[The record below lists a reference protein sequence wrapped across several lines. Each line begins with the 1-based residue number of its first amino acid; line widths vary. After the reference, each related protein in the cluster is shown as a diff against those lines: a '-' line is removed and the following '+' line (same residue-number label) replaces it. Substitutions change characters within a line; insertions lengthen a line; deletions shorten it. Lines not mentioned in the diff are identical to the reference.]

1 MPHDFGPL
9 PAFGLQPAVT
19 FHQPEH
25 AEPAPVQPG
34 DPAVAVMTDFRRVR
48 AITVAPGATMD
59 DAHER
64 MVANRVHLL
73 LVVDARNTLL
83 GLVTSTDIEGEKPL
97 RIINERG
104 IRRAEILVAD
114 IMTARDR
121 LEAIDIDAVTRARVA
136 DVVATLQAVGRRHA
150 LVVDRDAQG
159 VQWVRGLL
167 SASQVEKQLG
177 GAAIDIPEIARN
189 FAQVEEMLAH

>member
-1 MPHDFGPL
+1 MPRDFGPL
-9 PAFGLQPAVT
+9 PAFGVQPVVT
-19 FHQPEH
+19 FHQPEYS
-25 AEPAPVQPG
+25 EPAAVRPD
-34 DPAVAVMTDFRRVR
+34 DPAVAVMTDFRRIR

-59 DAHER
+59 DAHQR

-83 GLVTSTDIEGEKPL
+83 GLITSTDIEGEKPL

-104 IRRAEILVAD
+104 IRRSEVLAAD
-114 IMTARDR
+114 VMTARDR
-121 LEAIDIDAVTRARVA
+121 LEAIDIDAVTRARVG
-136 DVVATLQAVGRRHA
+136 DVVATLKAVGRRHA
-150 LVVDRDAQG
+150 LVVDHDAQG
-159 VQWVRGLL
+159 VQRVRGLL
-167 SASQVEKQLG
+167 SASQLEKQL